1 MRNVRVDPENRIA
14 YAQSGA
20 LWEDF
25 DKATTAH
32 GLVSVGGT
40 VSHTGLGGLITGGG
54 FGYLTGQYGLAID
67 NLLEA
72 TVVVAD
78 GRIVKAS
85 ETENSDL
92 FWGIRG
98 ISLPFK
104 MIADGI
110 GGGSNLGVVSEFV
123 IRLFPHQGNVFG
135 GMAMFTPDKIPG
147 MVTAF
152 NNLWAKGLQ
161 DIYCTVA
168 IAALAPDNKVFL
180 WKKRLT

>member
-1 MRNVRVDPENRIA
+1 MRNVRVDPENRVA
-14 YAQSGA
+14 YAQGGA

-40 VSHTGLGGLITGGG
+40 INHTGLGGLITGGG

-72 TVVVAD
+72 TVVVAN

-85 ETENSDL
+85 ETENPDL

-98 ISLPFK
+98 ITLHTSK
-104 MIADGI
+104 TISDTA
-110 GGGSNLGVVSEFV
+110 GGGSNFGVVSEFV
-123 IRLFPHQGNVFG
+123 IRLFPHQGHVFG
-135 GMAMFTPDKIPG
+135 GMAMFTPDKVPG
-147 MVTAF
+147 IVSAF
-152 NNLWAKGLQ
+152 NNLWAKGLR

-168 IAALAPDNKVFL
+168 IAAIVPDNQVFL
-180 WKKRLT
+180 WKK